1 MRPRYRSRGCSS
13 TENGGA
19 NETRKQVKKT
29 ARENGVPKQ
38 QGITARSDA
47 GIEHDRDSDGD
58 TGTQLREAVRETE
71 PLGVFDTRAVRDLYK
86 AAPTP

>member
-1 MRPRYRSRGCSS
+1 MKRGS
-13 TENGGA
+13 
-19 NETRKQVKKT
+19 KLKKT

-71 PLGVFDTRAVRDLYK
+71 PLGVFDARAVRDLYK

>member
-1 MRPRYRSRGCSS
+1 MKRKSEL
-13 TENGGA
+13 TE
-19 NETRKQVKKT
+19 T
-29 ARENGVPKQ
+29 ARGNGVPKQ

-47 GIEHDRDSDGD
+47 GMEHDRDFGAD

-71 PLGVFDTRAVRDLYK
+71 PLGAFDARAVRDLYK